1 MFLRLYAG
9 APRKFS
15 LSDPRVEHVS
25 SCDYCLHKFLD
36 IRAAQPH
43 GVNPR
48 AFFLAN
54 RFSVVAV
61 AGFVCLLIGLLMVK
75 LWYHT
80 PPRPIKTQSVMVQRT
95 LDLSD
100 YGTYR
105 GEQAPSVPV
114 LSLPAALVKLTL
126 ILPRFSD
133 PGNYFVVV
141 ASDRSRR
148 NRIAGAK
155 AVAIGADPGT
165 LLTVALDLRSAE
177 PGKYVLATER
187 GSEGGPYF
195 YPLIVEPNSG
205 R

>member
-36 IRAAQPH
+36 IRAAQRH

-48 AFFLAN
+48 AFFLGN

-75 LWYHT
+75 LWHYA
-80 PPRPIKTQSVMVQRT
+80 PPRSITTQSVMVRRT
-95 LDLSD
+95 LDISD

-114 LSLPAALVKLTL
+114 LSLPAALVKLQL

-141 ASDRSRR
+141 VPDRSRR
-148 NRIAGAK
+148 NRIASAK
-155 AVAIGADPGT
+155 ADAIGADPRT
-165 LLTVALDLRSAE
+165 LLTVTLDLRNVE
-177 PGKYVLATER
+177 PGKYLLATER
-187 GSEGGPYF
+187 EGEGGPYF

>member
-1 MFLRLYAG
+1 
-9 APRKFS
+9 
-15 LSDPRVEHVS
+15 
-25 SCDYCLHKFLD
+25 
-36 IRAAQPH
+36 
-43 GVNPR
+43 
-48 AFFLAN
+48 
-54 RFSVVAV
+54 
-61 AGFVCLLIGLLMVK
+61 MV
-75 LWYHT
+75 
-80 PPRPIKTQSVMVQRT
+80 RRT

-141 ASDRSRR
+141 APDRSRR
-148 NRIAGAK
+148 NRIASAK
-155 AVAIGADPGT
+155 AVAIGADPRT
-165 LLTVALDLRSAE
+165 LLTVTLDLRNAE

-187 GSEGGPYF
+187 EGEGGPYF

>member
-1 MFLRLYAG
+1 MFLRRYAG

-36 IRAAQPH
+36 IRAAQRQ
-43 GVNPR
+43 GVNSR
-48 AFFLAN
+48 AFFLGN
-54 RFSVVAV
+54 RFSAAAA

-75 LWYHT
+75 PWYSRSSRSIT
-80 PPRPIKTQSVMVQRT
+80 TQSVMVRRT

-114 LSLPAALVKLTL
+114 LSLPAALVKLQL

-141 ASDRSRR
+141 APDRSRR

-155 AVAIGADPGT
+155 AVATGADPRT
-165 LLTVALDLRSAE
+165 LLNVTLDLRNAA
-177 PGKYVLATER
+177 PGNYVLATER
-187 GSEGGPYF
+187 EGEGGPYF

>member
-1 MFLRLYAG
+1 VFLRLYAG

-25 SCDYCLHKFLD
+25 SCDYCLQKFLD
-36 IRAAQPH
+36 IRAAQQN

-48 AFFLAN
+48 AFFLGN
-54 RFSVVAV
+54 RFSIVAV
-61 AGFVCLLIGLLMVK
+61 AGFVCVLIGLLMVK
-75 LWYHT
+75 LWYHA
-80 PPRPIKTQSVMVQRT
+80 PPRSITTQSVMVRRT
-95 LDLSD
+95 LDISD

-105 GEQAPSVPV
+105 GEQTPSVPA

-141 ASDRSRR
+141 APDRSRR

-155 AVAIGADPGT
+155 AVAIGADPRT
-165 LLTVALDLRSAE
+165 LLTVTLDLRNVE
-177 PGKYVLATER
+177 PGKYLLATER
-187 GSEGGPYF
+187 EGEGGPYF

>member
-1 MFLRLYAG
+1 VFLRRYAG

-36 IRAAQPH
+36 IRAAQQN

-48 AFFLAN
+48 AFFLGN
-54 RFSVVAV
+54 QFSVVAI
-61 AGFVCLLIGLLMVK
+61 AGFVCLLIALLMVK

-80 PPRPIKTQSVMVQRT
+80 PPPSITTQSVMLRRT

-114 LSLPAALVKLTL
+114 LSLPAALVKLKL

-141 ASDRSRR
+141 APDRSRR

-155 AVAIGADPGT
+155 AVATGADPRT
-165 LLTVALDLRSAE
+165 LLTVTLDLRNAE
-177 PGKYVLATER
+177 PGKYVLITER
-187 GSEGGPYF
+187 EGEGGPYF
-195 YPLIVEPNSG
+195 YPLIVEPDSG